1 VTARVA
7 IAVTALI
14 VLAWLGVME
23 RDARLR
29 AGGVAAA
36 GQGAFERA
44 EANLRAA
51 RLLNPDTMP
60 DVDRALLYF
69 GADRGTDGVALLQ
82 DVVRRE
88 PKNRTAWFLLYGFTR
103 ERDPEVA
110 AHARSALR
118 RLDPVTAPGG

>member
-1 VTARVA
+1 VTARAA

-29 AGGVAAA
+29 ASGVAAA
-36 GQGAFERA
+36 GRGAFERA
-44 EANLRAA
+44 EADLRAA

-69 GADRGTDGVALLQ
+69 GADRPRDGIALLQ
-82 DVVRRE
+82 DVARRE
-88 PKNRTAWFLLYGFTR
+88 PENRTAWFLLYGFTR

-110 AHARSALR
+110 ARARSALR
-118 RLDPVTAPGG
+118 RLDPVTAPGA